1 MKQPR
6 RKRIPAAARPSVT
19 TAGPESRGRVRK
31 PPTHVPPGRR
41 GMSHTGAGFPF
52 ELMGSIFT
60 WDEGR
65 LDEGKA
71 RPPPKK
77 RS

>member
-1 MKQPR
+1 
-6 RKRIPAAARPSVT
+6 
-19 TAGPESRGRVRK
+19 
-31 PPTHVPPGRR
+31 
-41 GMSHTGAGFPF
+41 MSHTGAGFPF

-60 WDEGR
+60 WDEGW